1 MSDATDPY
9 SSLIDAIDSGE
20 FQPGARLIETDLA
33 ARLGV
38 SRTPV
43 RQALSRL
50 EAHGLA
56 SRDERGGLVVATLDY
71 DQLSELYA
79 VREWAEGLAARLA
92 ARHAAPAEISVLEDL
107 VAEDRATIANNPSDT
122 DALAR
127 SNRVFHHQLHRAS
140 HNRYLLQTLET
151 MRRSL
156 LLIRGTTLGT
166 PGRGASSVEE
176 HAAIVT
182 AIAARDEDGAE
193 TAARQHIANAL
204 RTRLRLEAG
213 R

>member
-92 ARHAAPAEISVLEDL
+92 AR
-107 VAEDRATIANNPSDT
+107 
-122 DALAR
+122 
-127 SNRVFHHQLHRAS
+127 
-140 HNRYLLQTLET
+140 
-151 MRRSL
+151 
-156 LLIRGTTLGT
+156 
-166 PGRGASSVEE
+166 
-176 HAAIVT
+176 
-182 AIAARDEDGAE
+182 
-193 TAARQHIANAL
+193 
-204 RTRLRLEAG
+204 
-213 R
+213 